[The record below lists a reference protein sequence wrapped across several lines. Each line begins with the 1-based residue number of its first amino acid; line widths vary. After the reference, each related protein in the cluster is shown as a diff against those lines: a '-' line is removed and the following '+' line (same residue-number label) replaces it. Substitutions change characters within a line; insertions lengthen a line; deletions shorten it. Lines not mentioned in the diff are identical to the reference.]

1 MKKLLVIL
9 SGPTACGKTAVSIA
23 LAKILDAEI
32 ISADSMQVYKG
43 FDIGT
48 AKTTKE
54 EMQGIPHY
62 LIDEMEPDEE
72 CNVFEFQ
79 SRAKRYISD
88 IQSRGKIPLIVGGT
102 GFYIQSV
109 LYDIDF
115 SEESA
120 DKTYRREL
128 ELMAE
133 EKGSDYLHERLKE
146 IDPDAAA
153 AVHPNNLKRVIRALE
168 YFHETGD
175 KISVHN
181 RIQMQKESPY
191 QFAYFVLN
199 RPRDLLY
206 ERINQRVDQMIHDG
220 LVDEVSHL
228 LQEGYSE
235 DLLSMQGLGYKEI
248 VPYVK
253 GQCTLEEATSLL
265 KKNTRHF
272 AKRQITWF
280 KREKDVCWINYE
292 DFASD
297 EDILSFML
305 NYLKE
310 KNIVSLS

>member
-1 MKKLLVIL
+1 MKEPLVIL
-9 SGPTACGKTAVSIA
+9 SGPTACGKTALSIA
-23 LAKILDAEI
+23 LAKKIGAEI

-54 EMQGIPHY
+54 EMQGVPHY

-79 SRAKRYISD
+79 SRAKQYMQD
-88 IQSRGKIPLIVGGT
+88 IHSRGKIPLIVGGT

-115 SEESA
+115 SEEPA
-120 DKTYRREL
+120 DKSYRHEL
-128 ELMAE
+128 EQTAS
-133 EKGSDYLHERLKE
+133 EKGRAYLHDLLKK

-153 AVHPNNLKRVIRALE
+153 AIHPNNQKRVIRALE
-168 YFHETGD
+168 FFHETGD
-175 KISVHN
+175 KISDHN
-181 RIQMQKESPY
+181 RIQMEKESPY

-199 RPRDLLY
+199 RPRAILY
-206 ERINQRVDQMIHDG
+206 ERINQRVDLMIRNG
-220 LVDEVSHL
+220 LVEEVAGL
-228 LQEGYSE
+228 LHSGYSE

-248 VPYVK
+248 IPYVK
-253 GQCTLEEATSLL
+253 GECTLEEASDLL

-280 KREKDVCWINYE
+280 KREKDVRWINYDDYTSEEEMLE
-292 DFASD
+292 DM
-297 EDILSFML
+297 IK
-305 NYLKE
+305 YLKE
-310 KNIVSLS
+310 KNIVPLS